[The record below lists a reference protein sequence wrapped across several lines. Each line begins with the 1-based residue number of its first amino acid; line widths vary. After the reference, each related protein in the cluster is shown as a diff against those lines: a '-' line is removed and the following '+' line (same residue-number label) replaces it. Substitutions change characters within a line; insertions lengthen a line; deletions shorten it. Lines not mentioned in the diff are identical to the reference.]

1 MITDEEIIEMV
12 KEHEERIRRL
22 EISLASLR
30 SELRL
35 NTSLTILILSILVYL
50 INILLGGG

>member
-1 MITDEEIIEMV
+1 MITDEEIIEMI
-12 KEHEERIRRL
+12 KEHEERIRRV

-35 NTSLTILILSILVYL
+35 NTSLTILILSILIYL